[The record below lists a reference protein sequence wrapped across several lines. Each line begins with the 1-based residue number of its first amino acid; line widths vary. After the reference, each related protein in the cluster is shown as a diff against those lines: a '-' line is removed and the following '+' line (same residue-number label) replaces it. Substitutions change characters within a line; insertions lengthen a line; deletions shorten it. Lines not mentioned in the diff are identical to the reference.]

1 MKLLISMFVAGLLLT
16 GCASQPDYHQ
26 AKNGGFGYSQSQLSD
41 TQYRIHFKA
50 RGDDK
55 AKAMDYAMLRAAE
68 VTLEAGYN
76 WFTVNHQDTLVD
88 QEEAQSSPE
97 FGFSQRYARVTEC
110 GAISCRTALY
120 PTSQFSSG
128 IFVGGTQQSEIES
141 VLQITL
147 GRGEKPADGNSYDAS
162 QVQKYL
168 QPQPEPQPE

>member
-1 MKLLISMFVAGLLLT
+1 MKLCIPLLIAGVLLT
-16 GCASQPDYHQ
+16 GCASQPDYRE

-68 VTLEAGYN
+68 VTLEAGYP
-76 WFTVNHQDTLVD
+76 WFTVNHQETLID
-88 QEEAQSSPE
+88 KEQTQTSPE
-97 FGFSQRYARVTEC
+97 FGFNQRYARVTEC

-120 PTSQFSSG
+120 PTAQLSSG

-162 QVQKYL
+162 QVQQHLRPK
-168 QPQPEPQPE
+168 PEPQPE